1 MFGKIRRIIS
11 LFNTISITKTIYLN
25 YKVFPW
31 NIAKKL
37 PIYVG
42 KNVDINEVY
51 KGCIEIQK
59 DLEIKRGMVRFGI
72 CPIRFRTRILL
83 HFSAYLLRPS

>member
-11 LFNTISITKTIYLN
+11 LLNTISITKTIYLN
-25 YKVFPW
+25 FKVFPG

-42 KNVDINEVY
+42 KNVDTLIPQHYNLTLF
-51 KGCIEIQK
+51 I
-59 DLEIKRGMVRFGI
+59 
-72 CPIRFRTRILL
+72 
-83 HFSAYLLRPS
+83 SS

>member
-1 MFGKIRRIIS
+1 MGTALFVARCINGNNKRIDMFGEIRRIIS
-11 LFNTISITKTIYLN
+11 LFYTISITKTIYLN
-25 YKVFPW
+25 FKVFPV

-51 KGCIEIQK
+51 KGSIEI
-59 DLEIKRGMVRFGI
+59 
-72 CPIRFRTRILL
+72 
-83 HFSAYLLRPS
+83 

>member
-11 LFNTISITKTIYLN
+11 LFYTISITKTIYLN
-25 YKVFPW
+25 FKVFPV

-51 KGCIEIQK
+51 KGSIEI
-59 DLEIKRGMVRFGI
+59 
-72 CPIRFRTRILL
+72 
-83 HFSAYLLRPS
+83 

>member
-11 LFNTISITKTIYLN
+11 LFYTISITKTIYLN
-25 YKVFPW
+25 FKVFPV

-51 KGCIEIQK
+51 KGSIEIQK
-59 DLEIKRGMVRFGI
+59 DLEIKEVW
-72 CPIRFRTRILL
+72 
-83 HFSAYLLRPS
+83 